1 MNRRTGFTLIE
12 LLVVIAIIAILAAI
26 LFPVFA
32 RAREKARQT
41 SCLSNLKQIALAGL
55 MYAQDYD
62 ETLVPFAE
70 KSAYPRRLFPWLMES
85 YMKNWQIW
93 NCPSHTAEINPSDV
107 NQYNTGGYGIA
118 YPDLA
123 HYLTSGGGMKLAM
136 VTEPSTAVWFADNVD
151 GWINTDTVSG
161 VYGNHLRARHNEVC
175 NISFVD
181 GHAKAMKLG
190 DVQGSSVYWPQR

>member
-1 MNRRTGFTLIE
+1 MQRRGFTLIE

-41 SCLSNLKQIALAGL
+41 SCLSNLKQIALGGL

-70 KSAYPRRLFPWLMES
+70 SGNNPRRLFPWIMEP
-85 YMKNWQIW
+85 YLNNWQIW
-93 NCPSHTAEINPSDV
+93 DCPSHTSGINPDDV

-136 VTEPSTAVWFADNVD
+136 VTQPSMAVWFADNSD
-151 GWINTDTVSG
+151 TWIDTNLTG
-161 VYGNHLRARHNEVC
+161 GIYGSHLRARHNEVC
-175 NISFVD
+175 NIAFVD

-190 DVQGSSVYWPQR
+190 DVQGNAVYWPQR